1 MSAHLIRSVG
11 ARVGGHVAAC
21 SVNVTLKV
29 HTCSGPS
36 VPATGD
42 GAVKVC
48 KMCDCVSA
56 VCIQH
61 AHLPPVCR
69 SCASST
75 HTL

>member
-1 MSAHLIRSVG
+1 MNAHLIRGVG

-61 AHLPPVCR
+61 THLPPV
-69 SCASST
+69 
-75 HTL
+75 